1 MVYAG
6 GSTGAAA
13 YAAIANAIKSSGVLV
28 RVEPEDFMKI
38 LDKNKDALVVTT
50 KGGLIKAN
58 HQYLTSYKGLAFF
71 TKSSTPLMLPGSA
84 EVIISKQIWIPM

>member
-1 MVYAG
+1 
-6 GSTGAAA
+6 
-13 YAAIANAIKSSGVLV
+13 
-28 RVEPEDFMKI
+28 MKI